1 MVFSERCS
9 ESQLIE
15 VGKTMT
21 DNKTAFITGA
31 AMGMGAMKAC
41 KLAKRG
47 WLVFAGVLP
56 GADTSELGTDPNIV
70 IVEQDV
76 TSEESVLKSA
86 KIVSKH
92 LKDRPLDLLINN
104 AGIANKGTGPIEG
117 IDMKEA
123 KFLFEVNT
131 FGSMRVVQTFLP
143 MIRKGAPHSRII
155 NFASGAVRANPVCS
169 GSYNMSKWAVEGL
182 TCTLRNELAPLGIQV
197 TSIEPGAVKTH
208 MTANAKET
216 TKDIWTNISNTVKS
230 VYQPFLLETTTTKM
244 VEQISRGND
253 PDYVTEEV
261 LSLLNKKKWKPRYL
275 VGKDVKPMKV
285 MLGIMSES
293 LFEKT
298 IQKAVGIPQYKG

>member
-1 MVFSERCS
+1 
-9 ESQLIE
+9 
-15 VGKTMT
+15 
-21 DNKTAFITGA
+21 
-31 AMGMGAMKAC
+31 
-41 KLAKRG
+41 
-47 WLVFAGVLP
+47 
-56 GADTSELGTDPNIV
+56 
-70 IVEQDV
+70 
-76 TSEESVLKSA
+76 
-86 KIVSKH
+86 
-92 LKDRPLDLLINN
+92 
-104 AGIANKGTGPIEG
+104 
-117 IDMKEA
+117 MKEA

-131 FGSMRVVQTFLP
+131 FGSMRVVQAFLP

-244 VEQISRGND
+244 VEQISKGND

-261 LSLLNKKKWKPRYL
+261 LALLDKKKWKPRYL
-275 VGKDVKPMKV
+275 VGKYVKPMKV